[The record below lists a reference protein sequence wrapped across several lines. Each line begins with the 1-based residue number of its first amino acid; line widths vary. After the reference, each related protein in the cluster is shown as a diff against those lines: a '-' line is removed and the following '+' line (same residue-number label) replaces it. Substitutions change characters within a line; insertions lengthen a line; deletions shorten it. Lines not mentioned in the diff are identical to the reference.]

1 MLPTWPP
8 MDSRMRGRNQILTSF
23 TQSIWGPGFQILKIS
38 YCNYSFF
45 FFSCVHPSN
54 YNSFPYFLP
63 WVTHSNR
70 YLCFTYNEPKFH
82 CGCWGFLHQ
91 RSKLQQQLFSKT
103 HKIIC
108 SNGFSFWLA
117 QENIN
122 KNEKLKIQVAIP
134 WKASFSDCL

>member
-1 MLPTWPP
+1 MASNGQQDEGKEP
-8 MDSRMRGRNQILTSF
+8 N
-23 TQSIWGPGFQILKIS
+23 S
-38 YCNYSFF
+38 YFFHPIHLRSWFSDFKNFLLQLFFFF